1 MRRRQPLPTLWLMT
15 DTRFG
20 DGLLDAI
27 RRLPVRSGVIFRHYN
42 MDPSDRHVLFRKVAH
57 VCRQRGHMLLLA
69 GDARSASKW
78 RADGFHQR
86 SAGPR
91 RLFHTAPV
99 HNRQELAEARRT
111 GADAVLISP
120 LFPTASHP
128 DAPALG
134 LMAFN
139 LLARQAKGVTVIALG
154 GMSRGKARMLHPK
167 RIDGWAA
174 IDAFRIIYED

>member
-15 DTRFG
+15 DARFG

-27 RRLPVRSGVIFRHYN
+27 RRLPVRSGVIFRHYD
-42 MDPSDRHVLFRKVAH
+42 MDPSERHVLFRKVAH
-57 VCRQRGHMLLLA
+57 VCRQRGHVLLLA

-99 HNRQELAEARRT
+99 HNRRELAEARRA
-111 GADAVLISP
+111 GVDAVLISP
-120 LFPTASHP
+120 TIPDRKPSGRPRPRAHGVQPSRTASKGGGRYRFRRNEQGKSK
-128 DAPALG
+128 DASP
-134 LMAFN
+134 
-139 LLARQAKGVTVIALG
+139 
-154 GMSRGKARMLHPK
+154 
-167 RIDGWAA
+167 
-174 IDAFRIIYED
+174 